1 MITDPTSAIK
11 REVHD
16 LIDLQI
22 EMLRQESSLTTS
34 HILDFQLRS
43 ERIRSLY
50 RQLDRLA
57 QTKVRLEPAKAS

>member
-1 MITDPTSAIK
+1 MITDPASAIK

-22 EMLRQESSLTTS
+22 EMLRQESSLTSS

-43 ERIRSLY
+43 QKIRSLY
-50 RQLDRLA
+50 RQLDRIALA
-57 QTKVRLEPAKAS
+57 KVRLEPARAS